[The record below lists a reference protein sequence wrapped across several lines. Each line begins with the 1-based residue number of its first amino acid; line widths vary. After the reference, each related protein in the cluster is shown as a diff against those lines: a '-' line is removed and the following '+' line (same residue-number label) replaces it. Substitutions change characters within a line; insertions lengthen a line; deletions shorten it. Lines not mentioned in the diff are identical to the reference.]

1 MDAKAAA
8 ANVQQAVDAAFTAAD
23 VVIMALGFDQDK
35 SAFLKEAGVN
45 QGKWGEVTVDQ
56 TSFMTSMNNI
66 FAGGDCQ
73 RGADLVVTAAADGR
87 KAALQIMQQ
96 LLG

>member
-1 MDAKAAA
+1 MRARLVPGK
-8 ANVQQAVDAAFTAAD
+8 QT
-23 VVIMALGFDQDK
+23 VID
-35 SAFLKEAGVN
+35 AGVKL
-45 QGKWGEVTVDQ
+45 GDWGEVIIDPKSCR
-56 TSFMTSMNNI
+56 TSHPKI

-87 KAALQIMQQ
+87 LAALEIMQD

>member
-1 MDAKAAA
+1 
-8 ANVQQAVDAAFTAAD
+8 
-23 VVIMALGFDQDK
+23 MALGFDQK
-35 SAFLKEAGVN
+35 KVTYLKEAGVKY
-45 QGKWGEVTVDQ
+45 GKWGEVVVDQ
-56 TSFMTSMNNI
+56 DSFATTAKKI

-87 KAALQIMQQ
+87 KAAMQIMQQ